1 MKNIEKKQSCYLVL
15 FVIFFDQITKILV
28 ASLMTYGNDGSIE
41 IIGNLFKLTY
51 ILNPGMAFG
60 IQLGFKYDKVILTI
74 FRIILSYFIAK
85 HIKQVINN
93 NNNGTHNIYIFSLSL
108 ILGGA
113 IGNTIDCIL
122 YPFIFENNLPI
133 NAPFTLFYGQVVD
146 FLNLTIYSGYL
157 PKSLPFIGG
166 KYISLFPIGNVADVM
181 IIIGGTLLLLKPYK
195 EKS

>member
-1 MKNIEKKQSCYLVL
+1 MKNIEIKQSCYLVF
-15 FVIFFDQITKILV
+15 FVIIFDQITKILV
-28 ASLMTYGNDGSIE
+28 ASFMTYGNDGSIK
-41 IIGNLFKLTY
+41 IIGDLFKLTY

-85 HIKQVINN
+85 HIKHVINR
-93 NNNGTHNIYIFSLSL
+93 NNNGKYNIYIIGLSL

-146 FLNLTIYSGYL
+146 FLNLTVFSGYL
-157 PKSLPFIGG
+157 PKVLPFIGG
-166 KYISLFPIGNVADVM
+166 KYINLFPIGNIADIM
-181 IIIGGTLLLLKPYK
+181 IIIGGVLFLLKPYK
-195 EKS
+195 ET

>member
-1 MKNIEKKQSCYLVL
+1 MKNIGEKQSCYLVL

-157 PKSLPFIGG
+157 PQSLPFIGG

>member
-1 MKNIEKKQSCYLVL
+1 MKNIEKKHSCY
-15 FVIFFDQITKILV
+15 FVIFVIVCDQITKILV
-28 ASLMTYGNDGSIE
+28 ASLMTYGNEGSIK

-74 FRIILSYFIAK
+74 VRIVLSYFIAK
-85 HIKQVINN
+85 HIKSVVDNN
-93 NNNGTHNIYIFSLSL
+93 DNGEYNIYIFSLSL

-157 PKSLPFIGG
+157 PKSLPLIGG
-166 KYISLFPIGNVADVM
+166 KYISLFPVGNIADVM
-181 IIIGGTLLLLKPYK
+181 IIIGGVLLLLQSHKGK
-195 EKS
+195 